1 MRPSPAARI
10 AAAVVLLAV
19 LTLSGWALWPTQL
32 GGHTA
37 YAVVSGSSMEPRIK
51 RGDFVLVRQRSS
63 YAPGDV
69 VLYDNPDIG
78 ADVLHRIVSVR
89 DDGYA
94 VKGDAN
100 DFVDGVHPTREEVV
114 GELWL
119 VVPGAGS
126 FVSWLQRPLNALA
139 FVLLAVFIAL
149 LGGREATRRTRIR
162 PGVPARATG
171 IVAPGLPPAPAPR
184 ALRRAAI
191 TALALFG
198 VLALVAW
205 TRSPSHQVVEHD
217 AYAHTGSFAYS
228 AAVPRSPVYP
238 DGRITTGE
246 TAFVKL
252 VPRLDVSFAYEL
264 AAPPGRSASTSGTT
278 RLDATISDGTG
289 WTRRVPLT
297 PVQPFSGTKAVA
309 TGVLDLEHLEH
320 VVAQMREL
328 TGSGTSTFT
337 VALAPHVSVT
347 GFAAGAAI
355 EATFAP
361 ELPFQLDPTALR
373 LVDPDGADPVLEPRE
388 AGTGSSSVAT
398 HVGLGPFALATRDA
412 RVLSLLGLATALGL
426 LAVAGTLLRGGVG
439 TAEDVAA
446 RFGGRIVEAE
456 AVVPAGRWVTDV
468 ADIETLVRI
477 AEAYERLVLH
487 AREHGRDVYVVDDG
501 VAVYRFATGGP
512 PAAAARTSVLPAES
526 R

>member
-1 MRPSPAARI
+1 MRPSPAPRI
-10 AAAVVLLAV
+10 AAAVVLLALLALGWWV
-19 LTLSGWALWPTQL
+19 LAPTQL
-32 GGHTA
+32 GGRTS

-69 VLYDNPDIG
+69 VLYDNPEIG
-78 ADVLHRIVSVR
+78 ADVLHRIISVR
-89 DDGYA
+89 EDGYA

-100 DFVDGVHPTREEVV
+100 DFVDGVRPTRDQVV

-126 FVSWLQRPLNALA
+126 FVSLLQRPLNALA
-139 FVLLAVFIAL
+139 LVLLAVFIAL
-149 LGGREATRRTRIR
+149 LGGREATRPTRIR

-171 IVAPGLPPAPAPR
+171 IVAPGLPPTPAPR
-184 ALRRAAI
+184 ALRRAAV

-205 TRSPSHQVVEHD
+205 TRSSSQQVVEND
-217 AYAHTGSFAYS
+217 AYAHTGSFSYS

-238 DGRITTGE
+238 DGSVATGE
-246 TAFVKL
+246 AAFVKL
-252 VPRLDVSFAYEL
+252 VPKLDVSFAYEL
-264 AAPPGRSASTSGTT
+264 AAPGRSASTRGTT

-289 WTRRVPLT
+289 WTRKVPVT
-297 PVQPFSGTKAVA
+297 PVQPFSGTKAVTA
-309 TGVLDLEHLEH
+309 GVLDLEHLEH
-320 VVAQMREL
+320 VVEQMREL
-328 TGSGTSTFT
+328 TGSGTSTFN
-337 VALAPHVSVT
+337 VALAPTVRVAGS
-347 GFAAGAAI
+347 AAGAAI
-355 EATFAP
+355 DATFAP
-361 ELPFQLDPTALR
+361 QLPFQLDTTSLR

-388 AGTGSSSVAT
+388 EGSGSTSVAT
-398 HVGLGPFALATRDA
+398 RVGLGPLALATRDA
-412 RVLSLLGLATALGL
+412 RVLSLLGLATALAL
-426 LAVAGTLLRGGVG
+426 LAVAGSLVRRGFG

-456 AVVPAGRWVTDV
+456 AVVPGGRWITDV

-487 AREHGRDVYVVDDG
+487 GREHGRDVYVVDDG
-501 VAVYRFATGGP
+501 VAVYRFVTGGP
-512 PAAAARTSVLPAES
+512 PPAAARTSVLPAQG